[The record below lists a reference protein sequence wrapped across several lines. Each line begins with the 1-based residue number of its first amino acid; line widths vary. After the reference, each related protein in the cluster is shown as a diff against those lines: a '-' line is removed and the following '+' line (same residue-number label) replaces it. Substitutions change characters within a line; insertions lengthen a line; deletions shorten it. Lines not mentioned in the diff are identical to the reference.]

1 MSARRGAILSADKRE
16 RLARASA
23 QITKERIY
31 TLAPDAAAAAER
43 FIEAAAILSLSLSL
57 SLAKNGGRF
66 ERGDAPP
73 ALCAVS

>member
-16 RLARASA
+16 TRSRERSDNKGEDLYIGARCRRGGRALYRGCS
-23 QITKERIY
+23 
-31 TLAPDAAAAAER
+31 D
-43 FIEAAAILSLSLSL
+43 SLSLSL
-57 SLAKNGGRF
+57 SLAKNGDRF